1 MPQPQTMSPS
11 SFPCPNCEDAHG
23 DTFYSVESVPTHSVL
38 LFDDP
43 QKAAGF
49 QKGDI
54 NLAYCPAC
62 DFIWNASFDA
72 GLEAYGLGYEATQA
86 YSATFNRFHRELAEH
101 VISRFDLR
109 NKKVV
114 EIGCGQGEFLNLLC
128 DLGNNQGV
136 GFDPAFDPTRRDIQ
150 RHPNAMFVA
159 DFYSE
164 KYTGEDADL
173 FCCKMTLE
181 HIPNTLS
188 FMRNVRQAIGDKPHA
203 AIFFMIPNAD
213 YILDECAFWDVYY
226 EHCSYFTPNALNAL
240 MSKAGFAVT
249 DIYPAYD
256 DQYLIVEAGVSQS
269 PETNRLMSAEP
280 AQQRVET
287 FATNIAQFRSAWTQ
301 KLKETVAQNG
311 RIVVWGGG
319 SKAVSFLTTL
329 DTAAHVKA
337 AVDINPHKR
346 GTFLPGTGHPVIAP
360 QDLTSL
366 EPNLVVVMNP
376 IYMDEI
382 KSQLAGL
389 DLSPDVLPITEY
401 LPELERARL

>member
-1 MPQPQTMSPS
+1 MSLPS
-11 SFPCPNCEDAHG
+11 TQSLSSYPCPNCEGANG
-23 DTFYSVESVPTHSVL
+23 ISFYSVKSVPTHSVL

-43 QKAAGF
+43 QKAANF

-54 NLAYCPAC
+54 TLTYCPAC
-62 DFIWNASFDA
+62 DFIWNASFDPN
-72 GLEAYGLGYEATQA
+72 LESYGLGYEATQA

-128 DLGNNQGV
+128 DLGNNHGV
-136 GFDPAFDPTRRDIQ
+136 GFDPAFDPTRRDVQ

-164 KYTGEDADL
+164 KYSGEDADL

-188 FMRNVRQAIGDKPHA
+188 FMRNVRKAIGDKPQA
-203 AIFFMIPNAD
+203 ALFFMIPNAD

-226 EHCSYFTPNALNAL
+226 EHCSYFTPGALHAL
-240 MSKAGFAVT
+240 MTNAGFAVS

-256 DQYLIVEAGVSQS
+256 NQYLIVEASIDANASHRSSGSS
-269 PETNRLMSAEP
+269 CR
-280 AQQRVET
+280 QRIEA
-287 FATNIAQFRSAWTQ
+287 FANHIAAFRSAWTR
-301 KLKETVAQNG
+301 KLKETVS
-311 RIVVWGGG
+311 RDESIVVWGGG
-319 SKAVSFLTTL
+319 SKAVAFLTTL
-329 DTAAHVKA
+329 ANAADVKA

-360 QDLTSL
+360 QDLATVK
-366 EPNLVVVMNP
+366 PGLVVVMNP
-376 IYMDEI
+376 VYLDEI
-382 KSQLAGL
+382 KSELAAL
-389 DLSPDVLPITEY
+389 DLEPDVLPITEFMPV
-401 LPELERARL
+401 LDRARP

>member
-1 MPQPQTMSPS
+1 MSQPSITPSPA
-11 SFPCPNCEDAHG
+11 PLCPNCEDAHG
-23 DTFYSVESVPTHSVL
+23 IDFYSVASVPTHSVL

-43 QKAAGF
+43 KKAADF

-54 NLAYCPAC
+54 TLTYCPAC
-62 DFIWNASFDA
+62 DFIWNASFDPT
-72 GLEAYGLGYEATQA
+72 LESYGLGYEATQA

-136 GFDPAFDPTRRDIQ
+136 GFDPAFDPTRRDVQ
-150 RHPNAMFVA
+150 RHSNAMFVA

-188 FMRNVRQAIGDKPHA
+188 FMRNVRTAIGNKPHA

-226 EHCSYFTPNALNAL
+226 EHCSYFTPSALYAL
-240 MSKAGFAVT
+240 MTKAGFSVT
-249 DIYPAYD
+249 EIYPAYD
-256 DQYLIVEAGVSQS
+256 NQYLIVEAGVGENTDTPFKS
-269 PETNRLMSAEP
+269 SAKSTRS
-280 AQQRVET
+280 RVET
-287 FATNIAQFRSAWTQ
+287 FGNNIAAFRQAWTQ
-301 KLKETVAQNG
+301 KLENTVAQDK
-311 RIVVWGGG
+311 RVVVWGGG

-329 DTAAHVKA
+329 ETSAPISA
-337 AVDINPHKR
+337 AVDINPHKH
-346 GTFLPGTGHPVIAP
+346 GTFLPGTGHPVIGP
-360 QDLTSL
+360 QELKVLQPD
-366 EPNLVVVMNP
+366 LVVVMNP

-382 KSQLAGL
+382 KSELSSLGL
-389 DLSPDVLPITEY
+389 KPDVLPITEY
-401 LPELERARL
+401 MPAPDRVRL